1 MGVYLTIKSN
11 KKTNAE
17 ANKLNKLWI
26 EFADEEEE
34 KEYKENFY
42 GDRADYTL
50 HFNTDKDNLE
60 HGIYF
65 RDEQGKDI
73 GNEVGCRYDLG
84 FYPEMSDL
92 EAKKKYIE
100 VFKIFT
106 ELGHCELKL
115 SSDHYCYHTLRKVR
129 EFLKKY
135 DNMLTWDDEDNG
147 KNLDDYCDPKIWGKK
162 IFTSRY
168 CKICKEQSN
177 IIDIRLPIYPNERC
191 KNIVY
196 NGDGI
201 FKTLMKIALNV
212 PD

>member
-135 DNMLTWDDEDNG
+135 DNILTWDDEDNG

-162 IFTSRY
+162 KYLQVDIVRY
-168 CKICKEQSN
+168 V
-177 IIDIRLPIYPNERC
+177 
-191 KNIVY
+191 KNNLILSIL
-196 NGDGI
+196 DCLFI
-201 FKTLMKIALNV
+201 PMKDAKTLFIMEMVYLKH
-212 PD
+212 